1 MRRLLMSYVPAIC
14 NILLLGCLLGIN
26 HLYLHFLSLQLFLE
40 NLDFTSRTNLKLKTR
55 TSLVSILF
63 YLVMPWTS
71 NRLSFI
77 FQKLFITLLYWS
89 ARIKRW
95 RTNFWITNTMQHVVS
110 LKSMF
115 LNSSMLLKPSWA
127 TLNPA
132 KIGKGTQAGSI
143 RSNIIL

>member
-1 MRRLLMSYVPAIC
+1 MDYLDYKMRRLLMSYVPAIC

-71 NRLSFI
+71 NRLSFTKTHI
-77 FQKLFITLLYWS
+77 ITFLYSKHSMMNHELSSLRRFRRFLEIEKEETFSTTPKEKTTKKKTNQKM
-89 ARIKRW
+89 KE
-95 RTNFWITNTMQHVVS
+95 M
-110 LKSMF
+110 
-115 LNSSMLLKPSWA
+115 
-127 TLNPA
+127 
-132 KIGKGTQAGSI
+132 
-143 RSNIIL
+143 

>member
-1 MRRLLMSYVPAIC
+1 MSYVPAIC

-40 NLDFTSRTNLKLKTR
+40 NLDFTSRTNLKMLKTR

-77 FQKLFITLLYWS
+77 SLSRGCSL
-89 ARIKRW
+89 RIPIFFFL
-95 RTNFWITNTMQHVVS
+95 FWIMDEVS
-110 LKSMF
+110 RINRFPDFFVTFRILSHTVGVFMLRYFSHF
-115 LNSSMLLKPSWA
+115 LSLWNNNRLRVR
-127 TLNPA
+127 N
-132 KIGKGTQAGSI
+132 
-143 RSNIIL
+143 